1 MKIVPERSKILLVS
15 TKMNKTD
22 MRKKQKRAIINQKEY
37 CNVDNILSSSENKML
52 KKFYLLRKGQENAI
66 DGYENH

>member
-1 MKIVPERSKILLVS
+1 M
-15 TKMNKTD
+15 D
-22 MRKKQKRAIINQKEY
+22 MRKKQQRAIINQKKY
-37 CNVDNILSSSENKML
+37 CNVGNILSSSENKML

>member
-1 MKIVPERSKILLVS
+1 M
-15 TKMNKTD
+15 D